1 MIYLRIFRPSDWQV
15 ITKYQHPDL
24 DQDGAIKLIYAYST
38 SNYQGRFH
46 KLSAIADNAQIV
58 GYVSMIE
65 QDDGVV
71 SIGVEVYEPFRRK
84 GYAYAGVSQMLTYA
98 NAMNYRTATAQVRKD
113 NVASLALCKK
123 LGFSV
128 SGESISSRG
137 NPVYNLTKSV

>member
-1 MIYLRIFRPSDWQV
+1 MVMNTHYGFGDKGQIDSCE
-15 ITKYQHPDL
+15 
-24 DQDGAIKLIYAYST
+24 LIYAYST

-58 GYVSMIE
+58 GYVSIIE

-98 NAMNYRTATAQVRKD
+98 NAMNYQTATAQIRKD

-128 SGESISSRG
+128 IGESVSSRG